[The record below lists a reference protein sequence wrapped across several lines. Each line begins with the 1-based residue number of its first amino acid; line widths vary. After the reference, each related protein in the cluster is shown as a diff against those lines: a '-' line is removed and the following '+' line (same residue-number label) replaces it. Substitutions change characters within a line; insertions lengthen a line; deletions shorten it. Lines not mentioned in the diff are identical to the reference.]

1 MENFDQKP
9 IFRCL
14 ICNGHFG
21 TLEENEYGLW
31 GHIIDPEEAEQAARA
46 AEQNGMQSGSNTEMS
61 PFYYGGTTF
70 SECFRD
76 FLDTVEDYN
85 FVHDHL
91 DDPYDE
97 DDYDDYDE
105 EEEDFFPEIVDP
117 NTLQPVE
124 PGQVGELVFTTLTK
138 EGMPMLRYRTR
149 DLTSLTYEK
158 CACGR
163 TAVRMGRILGRSD
176 DMLII
181 RGVNVFP
188 SQVESVILEL
198 PEFEAHYLIVVDR
211 MNNTDTFQIQVEV
224 RQEYYT
230 DEMNKM
236 IALKK
241 KIAARMQSVIGLQPD
256 IKIVEPRS
264 IERSMG
270 KAKHVID
277 KRKLV

>member
-9 IFRCL
+9 ILRCL

-105 EEEDFFPEIVDP
+105 EEEDFFPEIVD
-117 NTLQPVE
+117 
-124 PGQVGELVFTTLTK
+124 LTA
-138 EGMPMLRYRTR
+138 EEIETMFEHVL
-149 DLTSLTYEK
+149 
-158 CACGR
+158 
-163 TAVRMGRILGRSD
+163 
-176 DMLII
+176 
-181 RGVNVFP
+181 
-188 SQVESVILEL
+188 ESFRKKY
-198 PEFEAHYLIVVDR
+198 PEE
-211 MNNTDTFQIQVEV
+211 
-224 RQEYYT
+224 
-230 DEMNKM
+230 
-236 IALKK
+236 
-241 KIAARMQSVIGLQPD
+241 
-256 IKIVEPRS
+256 
-264 IERSMG
+264 
-270 KAKHVID
+270 
-277 KRKLV
+277 